1 MKTLVSTLLLA
12 ATLGVAAAP
21 ASAESVKLGQLACSI
36 EGAGGNIIVSDKT
49 LGCQFTSVNGAT
61 ELYDGKIEK
70 FGLDL
75 GKTDISELV
84 WVVLAPS
91 KNVPKGALA
100 GTYVGASAEA
110 TVGVGAGAN
119 VLVGGFEKSISL
131 QPVNLQIQTGLNIA
145 AGLSKFTLT
154 AAN

>member
-1 MKTLVSTLLLA
+1 MKTSIASLL
-12 ATLGVAAAP
+12 VAAAVAVSATP
-21 ASAESVKLGQLACSI
+21 AMAAKVKLGQLACSI
-36 EGAGGNIIVSDKT
+36 EGTGGNIFVSGKS
-49 LGCQFTSVNGAT
+49 LGCQYTSISGST
-61 ELYDGKIEK
+61 ELYTGKIEK
-70 FGLDL
+70 FGLDI

-91 KNVPKGALA
+91 RNVPKGALS

-119 VLVGGFEKSISL
+119 VLVGGFENSISL

-154 AAN
+154 AN